1 MNKINVTIGNKEY
14 LVELAETDEQREE
27 GLQNKEKLADN
38 EGMLFIY
45 NEEKELN
52 F

>member
-1 MNKINVTIGNKEY
+1 MNKINITIGGKEY
-14 LVELAETDEQREE
+14 LVELAITDEQQEE
-27 GLQNKEKLADN
+27 GLQSREKLADN

-45 NEEKELN
+45 NEEGELN

>member
-1 MNKINVTIGNKEY
+1 MNKINITIGGKEY
-14 LVELAETDEQREE
+14 LVELAITDKQQEE
-27 GLQNKEKLADN
+27 GLQSRKELPDN

-45 NEEKELN
+45 NEESELS